1 MCGKA
6 CSVGV
11 ECQEPEKKDLGPTV
25 VMMHVCIDDNV
36 CSLILNARRVRKK
49 RSGTHCSVVMM
60 RVCID
65 DNVYSVASSSG
76 IERKGTD
83 QCSPSVVMCV

>member
-36 CSLILNARRVRKK
+36 CSLMLNARRVRKK
-49 RSGTHCSVVMM
+49 RPGTHCSVVMM
-60 RVCID
+60 RVCIEFR
-65 DNVYSVASSSG
+65 N
-76 IERKGTD
+76 RKKRHRPVLTV
-83 QCSPSVVMCV
+83 CFECV